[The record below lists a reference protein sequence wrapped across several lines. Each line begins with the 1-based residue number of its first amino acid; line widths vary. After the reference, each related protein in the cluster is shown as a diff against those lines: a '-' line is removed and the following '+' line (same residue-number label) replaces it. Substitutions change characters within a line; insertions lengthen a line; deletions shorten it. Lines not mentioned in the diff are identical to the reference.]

1 MINFDEDYPKEFVV
15 IINNLIDDIYS
26 FFMDIG
32 SNLDFEDIY
41 ATVFP
46 EHKQQDQITAMQDLK
61 TLHQYIRDRFPH
73 KLNPFY
79 EYLLYNVLYFVY
91 DSSDDGFNLEEIISK
106 QLTENIIGEL
116 DDETLQILRNIHTPY
131 DVIDIIFEDIDFLD
145 VGELFG
151 IYKNHPEVVTRFLN
165 VDLDYYEE
173 LMPHDIRAEYK
184 SIKDN
189 LNDHSSD
196 KVEKNINNEFKEVV
210 VGMVN
215 HFKYAVEHQKGFEL
229 LNTSKGGVNEKKVQR
244 LFQIIAKLFFKDSD
258 ILVNSEVDLGR
269 GCVDFYFSIGK
280 NKRALIELKLGKHQR
295 YQDGIKYQL
304 PTYLMVED
312 VDFGVFVLIC
322 YTDKEY
328 ENSKVLFKTAKELSI
343 EYKKDIRF
351 EQINA
356 SGNYKSASEIKNKNE
371 MKFE

>member
-229 LNTSKGGVNEKKVQR
+229 LNTSKGGVNEKKC
-244 LFQIIAKLFFKDSD
+244 KDCFK
-258 ILVNSEVDLGR
+258 
-269 GCVDFYFSIGK
+269 
-280 NKRALIELKLGKHQR
+280 
-295 YQDGIKYQL
+295 
-304 PTYLMVED
+304 
-312 VDFGVFVLIC
+312 
-322 YTDKEY
+322 
-328 ENSKVLFKTAKELSI
+328 
-343 EYKKDIRF
+343 
-351 EQINA
+351 
-356 SGNYKSASEIKNKNE
+356 
-371 MKFE
+371 